1 MNLSTSLPVVF
12 PAAFCCNPAMGWELI
27 DHTGDLGV
35 VAHSPTLEG
44 LFADCARAMFS
55 ILADAPD
62 PAPADTDPFPVRG
75 DDPAEELRD
84 FLSELL
90 YRFSADRRMYVAFR
104 TAPGKVEADWE
115 PYRED
120 RHPLRTE
127 LKAVTWHQLEAVRE
141 DGGWRARVIFDV

>member
-1 MNLSTSLPVVF
+1 MT
-12 PAAFCCNPAMGWELI
+12 WELI
-27 DHTGDLGV
+27 DHTGDLA
-35 VAHSPTLEG
+35 VAARAPTLDA
-44 LFADCARAMFS
+44 LFAECARAMFS

-62 PAPADTDPFPVRG
+62 PHPQDTDAFPVAGLEPAD
-75 DDPAEELRD
+75 ELRD

-90 YRFSADRRMYVAFR
+90 YRFSAEHRMYVAFSA
-104 TAPGKVEADWE
+104 APGVVSAAWE

-141 DGGWRARVIFDV
+141 DDGWRARVIFDV